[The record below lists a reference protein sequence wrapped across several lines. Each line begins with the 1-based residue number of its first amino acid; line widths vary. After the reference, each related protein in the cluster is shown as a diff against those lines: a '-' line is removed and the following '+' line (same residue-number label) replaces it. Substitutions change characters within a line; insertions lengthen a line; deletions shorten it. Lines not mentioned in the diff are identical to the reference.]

1 MKDNEA
7 NFKKMTETPVE
18 RLVITLGIPTTVSM
32 LITSLYNM
40 ADTYFVGR
48 LGESEQAAT
57 GILLTLQTIIQA
69 VAFMLGHG
77 SGTFVSKELA
87 DRNRKGASEYVSA
100 AFFSGGAIGVIFLVF
115 GLSFLSPLMTLLGS
129 TDTIL
134 PHACDYGFWVF
145 VSAPFFICSLIL
157 NNNLRYEGKAF
168 YAMIG
173 LTTGGL
179 LNILL
184 DYIFV
189 MKVRL
194 GVYGAGMA
202 TAISQTV
209 SFILLLIMYFRM
221 AEGRISFRF
230 VSKRASVYASILKV
244 GFPSFIRQG
253 LTSISSG
260 MLNNLTKPYGDSAIA
275 AMSIV
280 NRYSGLVMCAGLGIG
295 QGFQPVAAFN
305 YQVKKYRRVKRGLYF
320 TMIVTFAI
328 VFTVAIVG
336 LIFADDVVALFQKE
350 EDVIKIGVPALRYAV
365 LGLLFCPIFVPV
377 NMLYQSIRK
386 AGIATAL
393 AVMRSGAVLIPVL
406 LLLSNLFGLTGI
418 QLAQPVSDMI
428 TGLFTIPFVVYFM
441 KNTPDEDL

>member
-7 NFKKMTETPVE
+7 NFKRMTETPVE
-18 RLVITLGIPTTVSM
+18 RLIVILGIPTTVSM
-32 LITSLYNM
+32 LITSIYNM

-87 DRNRKGASEYVSA
+87 DRNRKGASEYVST
-100 AFFSGGAIGVIFLVF
+100 AFFTGGAIGVVFLVF
-115 GLSFLSPLMTLLGS
+115 GLSFLSPLMSFLGS

-145 VSAPFFICSLIL
+145 TSAPFFICSLIL

-189 MKVRL
+189 MKVGL

-209 SFILLLIMYFRM
+209 SFSLLLFMYFKM
-221 AEGRISFRF
+221 AEGKISPAS
-230 VSKRASVYASILKV
+230 VSRRAGVYASILKV

-305 YQVKKYRRVKRGLYF
+305 YQVKKYRRVRRGLYF
-320 TMIVTFAI
+320 TMMVTFAI
-328 VFTVAIVG
+328 VLTVALVG
-336 LIFADDVVALFQKE
+336 LIFADGVVALFQKE
-350 EDVIKIGVPALRYAV
+350 AAVIEIGVPALRYAV
-365 LGLLFCPIFVPV
+365 LGLLFCPLFVPV
-377 NMLYQSIRK
+377 NMLFQSIRR

-406 LLLSNLFGLTGI
+406 LVLSSLFGLTGI

-428 TGLFTIPFVVYFM
+428 TGLSVIPFIVYFM